1 MDKIFTFGDG
11 YATGHLWPEW
21 PQILEALVP
30 NYQVIN
36 TAGIGAGA
44 EYLVHQLVKQLD
56 QMPESHVIFQWPVA
70 DRFDKIV
77 EDQRWSD
84 IIKNDPVY
92 HFNTVPDDMHLWWLS
107 SASQQKEIRT
117 YHEFFVQ
124 PEQQRMRVEDYKTLV
139 KNTLENI
146 GCKLHYTS
154 LVEEVNYSRQ
164 DRFQEI
170 RQSEVQPSPPVHYYF
185 LIEQILP
192 NTDIKYDTDRAQKLE
207 QLILNQKWVAYDPNR
222 AGIWDSLTQ
231 TLNSL

>member
-21 PQILEALVP
+21 PQILQALVP
-30 NYQVIN
+30 DYEVIN

-44 EYLVHQLVKQLD
+44 EYLVHKLVQQLPN
-56 QMPESHVIFQWPVA
+56 MAHSHVIFQWPVA
-70 DRFDKIV
+70 DRFDKVV
-77 EDQRWSD
+77 EDPRWAD

-92 HFNTVPDDMHLWWLS
+92 HFNTIIDDMHVWWLS
-107 SASQQKEIRT
+107 SASEQKEIRT

-124 PEQQRMRVEDYKTLV
+124 PEQQRMRVADYQQLV

-146 GCKLHYTS
+146 GCETHYTS

-164 DRFQEI
+164 DRFQTI
-170 RQSEVQPSPPVHYYF
+170 RQQEVQPSPPVHYYF
-185 LIEQILP
+185 LMERLLP
-192 NTDIKYDTDRAQKLE
+192 NTTIKFDPARAERLE

-222 AGIWDSLTQ
+222 AGIWESLIQ
-231 TLNSL
+231 NLNTL